1 VSAGL
6 GRAMRGLDV
15 ASMAPEELLATRG
28 W

>member
-6 GRAMRGLDV
+6 GKAMRGLDV
-15 ASMAPEELLATRG
+15 ASMPKEELLATRG